1 MIKPLFLFLLAI
13 AKAADFQPDVILDK
27 IKNIDT
33 EYVVVQA
40 WATFCEP
47 CGEEVNEL
55 NKILGLINK
64 NNAKEKLKIIG
75 VPIQSRKKEIAAFVD
90 HFKPNY
96 EQLIVDSKVSD
107 KFFNNNAS
115 VPLIQLFAGKKRIKV
130 KEWRG
135 KITASDLL
143 KEIEVLEKNKQN
155 SKQNKETI

>member
-1 MIKPLFLFLLAI
+1 MIKPLFLFLLII
-13 AKAADFQPDVILDK
+13 AKATIFQPDVISDK

-47 CGEEVNEL
+47 CGEEVYEL
-55 NKILGLINK
+55 NKTLSLINK
-64 NNAKEKLKIIG
+64 TKEKLKIIG
-75 VPIQSRKKEIAAFVD
+75 VPIQSRKKEIAAFID

-115 VPLIQLFAGKKRIKV
+115 VPLIQLFVGKKRLKV

-135 KITASDLL
+135 KITAFDIL

-155 SKQNKETI
+155 KKTM